1 MARIRLRVILLA
13 GLVLASAE
21 VVLGQVTT
29 GTPPFGSFGGGPF
42 DTVNLGNLNVHFS
55 VPVFHKA
62 GRGLPFTYDL
72 AYDSSVYYPSSVSGS
87 LKWTPVQ
94 NWGWHANTEITTGYL

>member
-21 VVLGQVTT
+21 VVLGQVAT

-42 DTVNLGNLNVHFS
+42 DTVNLATLNVYFRDCESGAWHTFPPF
-55 VPVFHKA
+55 V
-62 GRGLPFTYDL
+62 GLQQL
-72 AYDSSVYYPSSVSGS
+72 GVDSCRR
-87 LKWTPVQ
+87 
-94 NWGWHANTEITTGYL
+94 